1 MQPSCQ
7 KQDLNVSDQ
16 IPPDGARSSAST
28 APVFN
33 SPAVVLA
40 VIAVLVAVHVLL
52 FILGEGWQ
60 VWSLYALALNPVRF
74 TEPGIPMPAGSAY
87 WTLLTYMLLHGDW
100 MHLTFNSLWLLVFG
114 TPVARYLGS
123 RRFLLVCLLAGLAGA
138 LASLVLHWGQMVFV
152 VGASGAV
159 SGLLAAAIPIMYGK
173 RVMGGARPLTFG
185 EFLASPR
192 ALMFTAIW
200 LALTLFSGAAGWTGN
215 SFMSEGGIAWEA
227 HLGGFAGGLL
237 AFYALAPRTRAPALK
252 L

>member
-1 MQPSCQ
+1 M
-7 KQDLNVSDQ
+7 SDQ

-33 SPAVVLA
+33 APAVVLA

-173 RVMGGARPLTFG
+173 RVMGGVSRVGFSPSMR
-185 EFLASPR
+185 SPR
-192 ALMFTAIW
+192 A
-200 LALTLFSGAAGWTGN
+200 
-215 SFMSEGGIAWEA
+215 
-227 HLGGFAGGLL
+227 
-237 AFYALAPRTRAPALK
+237 PVRQP
-252 L
+252 